1 MVVAN
6 MTILSEVVNATL
18 ILVIS
23 EVDSV
28 MLIKWHPSTKWQ
40 AFAQDLYRAALFLAP
55 LSTLLAYFLGL
66 VSADLDL
73 DAVLVRNRNGPRGS
87 APSSQSF
94 PPSPSSLPAPS
105 RCSAPSF
112 ASSPTSDRLS
122 TTTFTWM

>member
-40 AFAQDLYRAALFLAP
+40 AFAQDLYRAAVRKNPLSFPLFTLLSSAP
-55 LSTLLAYFLGL
+55 LLPSRPSLLF
-66 VSADLDL
+66 S
-73 DAVLVRNRNGPRGS
+73 S
-87 APSSQSF
+87 PSL
-94 PPSPSSLPAPS
+94 PSPV
-105 RCSAPSF
+105 
-112 ASSPTSDRLS
+112 
-122 TTTFTWM
+122 